1 MASKTAS
8 NARVASLTTSGVAR
22 LLRTGVCGLALLSLG
37 CSVLLCVGLWV
48 GPERLWLFSLAQF
61 APYPIFLLPSLAVLV
76 LSCFAGRLAFLPASA
91 GTLLVA
97 TYVMG
102 LSVHFKA
109 TDQHDLRVMT
119 FNIKDYITLQQ
130 RSGAGTLAREIAR
143 HDPDVLLLQ
152 DARAANAP
160 DEDTNWKR
168 IFDGR
173 EAYTFG
179 QYVIASR
186 LPMRDC
192 HVGWISFRDEPHSY
206 ATCTIRVGE
215 TDVDFV
221 SVHFTTPRGGLTA
234 TRSNP
239 IAGFREWREN
249 IDDRMTQARTLA
261 ADIAHNARPVVIG
274 GDLNAPARSMV
285 IRELEGAGLADAFS
299 SAGLGYGY
307 TWGHSLRTRFPFL
320 RIDHVLASRD
330 LEAVDCRVGLAS
342 GSAHHPVVADFVLR
356 TPAGSTLR
364 D

>member
-1 MASKTAS
+1 MASKTAKH
-8 NARVASLTTSGVAR
+8 ARAASFAGRGFAR
-22 LLRTGVCGLALLSLG
+22 LLRAGVTSLALLSLA
-37 CSVLLCVGLWV
+37 CSVLLCLGLWA

-61 APYPIFLLPSLAVLV
+61 APYPVFLLPSLAVLV
-76 LSCFAGRLAFLPASA
+76 VACFAGRLAFLSASA
-91 GTLLVA
+91 ATLLVV

-102 LSVHFKA
+102 LSVHVTA
-109 TDQHDLRVMT
+109 ADRHDLRVMT

-152 DARAANAP
+152 DARADNAP
-160 DEDTNWKR
+160 DEDTKWKQ

-192 HVGWISFRDEPHSY
+192 HVGWISFRDERHSY
-206 ATCTIRVGE
+206 ATCTIRVAE

-261 ADIAHNARPVVIG
+261 ADIAHSAHPVIIG

-285 IRELEGAGLADAFS
+285 IRTLEDAGLTDAFS

-320 RIDHVLASRD
+320 RIDHIMSSRE

-342 GSAHHPVVADFVLR
+342 GSAHHPVIADFVFR
-356 TPAGSTLR
+356 TPAR
-364 D
+364 